1 MKTFRKILAILLVC
15 VFIGLALVGCAG
27 KKDPNANPNG
37 TGGASGSP
45 QASATQKPTNEY
57 GEPSFT
63 GVVPTDELDFEGEE
77 LTVMHRS
84 GEIIEREWH
93 KESPEDE
100 LDEAVAMRNAA
111 VEETLN
117 IDIVYEVVQWGNYD
131 ESATRFN
138 NMVLQDVQ
146 GGLHYYDI
154 VANFA
159 YSAAYPI
166 IRDCNADLMD
176 KELFPYFDFSLPC
189 WNQAIVQ
196 RTTIN
201 DHLYYVAGD
210 INISLF
216 DSAMVIWYNKTLYDK
231 NKTDSDPENMQEYA
245 LGGQWTYD
253 ELYRWTTR
261 LYENSNGEEGRQGN
275 DTYAYGTAKR
285 GSGNPC
291 PGDAIPHAWDLN
303 FLTEKNDGTHEYNI
317 IGNEK
322 AADAMTKFRN
332 LFDATGTCEA
342 MASVGNF
349 AAGCYVFYASV
360 IYPGKDANMTI
371 REMEDK
377 YGLLPMPKYDVDQE
391 QYGTTATDG
400 YSLMT
405 ILDHAKS
412 DVPTKG
418 EAASAY
424 LQLATEESYTSVR
437 GYYFNRIIKPK
448 YFGTD
453 DSEGTVTRSIALFDI
468 IVANIEFEFWNIYSA
483 QLNNIAWLWRD
494 TVGREGTLES
504 EFNASAE
511 AFNKALVETD
521 AWLGLRSLD

>member
-1 MKTFRKILAILLVC
+1 MNTFKRILAILLVC
-15 VFIGLALVGCAG
+15 VFIGTALVGCS
-27 KKDPNANPNG
+27 KKKG
-37 TGGASGSP
+37 TGTGADATDGSGGDQ
-45 QASATQKPTNEY
+45 QATETQKETNIY

-84 GEIIEREWH
+84 GEIIVREWH

-117 IDIVYEVVQWGNYD
+117 VDIVYEVVQWGSYD

-138 NMVLQDVQ
+138 NMVLQDVT

-166 IRDCNADLMD
+166 IRDCNADLRD

-201 DHLYYVAGD
+201 DRLFYVAGD

-231 NKTDSDPENMQEYA
+231 KRETTDPENVQDLA

-253 ELYRWTTR
+253 ELYRWATR
-261 LYENSNGEEGRQGN
+261 LYENSNGEEGRQGD
-275 DTYAYGTAKR
+275 DTYGYCTGKR

-291 PGDAIPHAWDLN
+291 PADAIPHAWDLS
-303 FLTEKNDGTHEYNI
+303 FLNTLNDGTHEFNVV
-317 IGNEK
+317 GNTK
-322 AADAMTKFRN
+322 AEDALVKFNN

-342 MASVGNF
+342 MGSVTNF

-360 IYPGKDANMTI
+360 IYPGKDSNMII
-371 REMEDK
+371 REMDDK

-405 ILDHAKS
+405 VLDHSQSEIA
-412 DVPTKG
+412 TKG

-453 DSEGTVTRSIALFDI
+453 DSEGTVTKSIALFDI

-494 TVGREGTLES
+494 TVGLGVTLENKFIEGEA
-504 EFNASAE
+504 EFD
-511 AFNKALVETD
+511 KALIETD
-521 AWLGLRSLD
+521 VWFDLRTAE